1 MAMAL
6 NTFNFI
12 RMFHTDRYVMGVRN
26 ICHNIEMFKNKY
38 MGKETDTEDFVIKLT
53 ITEMK

>member
-6 NTFNFI
+6 NTFYFI